1 MSNFTEKYKNYVW
14 IITFVILTLC
24 HPVLSYDNFCKQFDP
39 GSGLTKIRTRF
50 KSKLFD
56 TLMVFLKDFFLKIKM
71 KRNQQMTRKN
81 NKKNYNMI
89 LSCYNYGRV
98 TIIYDAIVNY

>member
-1 MSNFTEKYKNYVW
+1 MVW
-14 IITFVILTLC
+14 SQVLKKAYFYIPFILLC
-24 HPVLSYDNFCKQFDP
+24 NWIKQAE
-39 GSGLTKIRTRF
+39 I
-50 KSKLFD
+50 
-56 TLMVFLKDFFLKIKM
+56 V
-71 KRNQQMTRKN
+71 

>member
-1 MSNFTEKYKNYVW
+1 MSVQYEAIFKSGKNDIFRWKNV
-14 IITFVILTLC
+14 TFFLIFAQNIDC
-24 HPVLSYDNFCKQFDP
+24 GYPQSM
-39 GSGLTKIRTRF
+39 F
-50 KSKLFD
+50 KSKN
-56 TLMVFLKDFFLKIKM
+56 K
-71 KRNQQMTRKN
+71 

>member
-1 MSNFTEKYKNYVW
+1 MLLSLTTVCIVLFFMSYCSLKMCALK
-14 IITFVILTLC
+14 
-24 HPVLSYDNFCKQFDP
+24 FCTQD
-39 GSGLTKIRTRF
+39 
-50 KSKLFD
+50 KS
-56 TLMVFLKDFFLKIKM
+56 
-71 KRNQQMTRKN
+71 